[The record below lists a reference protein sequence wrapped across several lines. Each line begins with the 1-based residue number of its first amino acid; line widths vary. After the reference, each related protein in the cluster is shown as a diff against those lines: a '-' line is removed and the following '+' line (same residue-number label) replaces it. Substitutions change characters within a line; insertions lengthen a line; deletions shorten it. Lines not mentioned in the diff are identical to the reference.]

1 MTLLFATTRSTAIIS
16 PPLVSSLLAYH
27 TLRPTSALTVDT
39 SRYIAWL
46 RAIGV
51 ELQGY
56 DEILNYLLQFPGMV
70 NVLHVA
76 VQAVRKH
83 LADLPMTLAVYRDP
97 EIDDRYL
104 LLSVQAPAYT
114 TAVAQ
119 GLAAAEAEFLPLLAN
134 EEGWLQLN
142 AEIVELADVV

>member
-1 MTLLFATTRSTAIIS
+1 MA
-16 PPLVSSLLAYH
+16 
-27 TLRPTSALTVDT
+27 
-39 SRYIAWL
+39 
-46 RAIGV
+46 
-51 ELQGY
+51 
-56 DEILNYLLQFPGMV
+56 YLLQFPGKV

-83 LADLPMTLAVYRDP
+83 LAVLPVTFAVYRDP

-104 LLSVQAPAYT
+104 LLSVQAPAYM
-114 TAVAQ
+114 TAVEQ

-142 AEIVELADVV
+142 AEMVELADVV